1 MQIRLY
7 LGTYLVCT
15 DHHRRLLVGPGS
27 KRYAVVAG
35 AGGSLERFSDADDV
49 CFQRIYFATVAS

>member
-1 MQIRLY
+1 MQIRSY
-7 LGTYLVCT
+7 PGTYLVCT
-15 DHHRRLLVGPGS
+15 DRHRRLLVGPGS

>member
-7 LGTYLVCT
+7 PGTYLVYT
-15 DHHRRLLVGPGS
+15 DLHHRLLVGPGS

-49 CFQRIYFATVAS
+49 FFQRIYFAAVAS

>member
-15 DHHRRLLVGPGS
+15 YHHRRLLAGPGS

-49 CFQRIYFATVAS
+49 CFQQIYFAAVAS